1 MAGTCSTATNRY
13 VALQQS
19 HFGYRFEGDIAMEN
33 ARSSRQSRNP
43 GERVPTVIETI
54 LQVIAEAIESAS
66 AARCRYP
73 LAD

>member
-1 MAGTCSTATNRY
+1 
-13 VALQQS
+13 
-19 HFGYRFEGDIAMEN
+19 MEN
-33 ARSSRQSRNP
+33 VLSTRQPRKI
-43 GERVPTVIETI
+43 GERVPGVIETI

>member
-1 MAGTCSTATNRY
+1 
-13 VALQQS
+13 
-19 HFGYRFEGDIAMEN
+19 MEN
-33 ARSSRQSRNP
+33 ARSPRQSRNL

>member
-1 MAGTCSTATNRY
+1 
-13 VALQQS
+13 
-19 HFGYRFEGDIAMEN
+19 MEN
-33 ARSSRQSRNP
+33 ARSTRQSRNL